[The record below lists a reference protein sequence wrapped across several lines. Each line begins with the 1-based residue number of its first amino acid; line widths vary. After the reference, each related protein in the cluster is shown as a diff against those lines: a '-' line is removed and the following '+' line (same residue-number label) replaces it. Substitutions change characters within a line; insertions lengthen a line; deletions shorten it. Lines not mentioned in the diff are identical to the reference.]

1 MVGHEF
7 QDERRPTSSD
17 RLMIERGPS
26 KRVVAEV
33 CIPDGEG
40 GEICAQARE
49 PLGDSGRAWV
59 DCRARARKLAKAAR
73 AGEEGVVICARC
85 ETNVVVQHERETLL
99 CDGCRDETGEEGEMD
114 RTFEAD
120 RDNFDGY

>member
-7 QDERRPTSSD
+7 QDERRPIVSD
-17 RLMIERGPS
+17 RLMIERGPP

-49 PLGDSGRAWV
+49 PLGDTGRAWV
-59 DCRARARKLAKAAR
+59 DCRSRARKLAEAAR

-85 ETNVVVQHERETLL
+85 ETNVVVQHNRETVL
-99 CDGCRDETGEEGEMD
+99 CGECRSETTEEQEMARE

-120 RDNFDGY
+120 RERF